1 MRFPILLT
9 AAATL
14 ALVAALPGQTELVK
28 AAALLNVHNGQ
39 YLRPGMVL
47 VENGRIA
54 AVGSDLQAP
63 AGARIIDL
71 GGETLLP
78 GLIDCHVHLFL
89 HAAAPGQRVDEQGQ
103 TVHESVPYRTILA
116 TLAAKDDLLAGFTA
130 ERDMGTEGAGS
141 ADTAVRTLINRG
153 AIPGPRMWISGNA
166 ISIIGGHE
174 SARGYN
180 PEIPIPDNATMVT
193 GINQI
198 VATIRDQIHQ
208 GATFIK
214 MYETG
219 SERMINGEYHVQY
232 QFTEPEL
239 AAAVAEAS
247 REGTFVGVHDNGE
260 PGALYAAQAGVAS
273 IDHATQL
280 SPETMKLMVQKRIF
294 AVPTFSVFEF
304 FNSKE
309 GGGRG
314 GDDPVLDYKAAQFRQ
329 QLAAGVPIAMGTD
342 VGPFPH
348 GTQAQEFVWMVKFGM
363 SPLAAIQSGTING
376 SELLRDS
383 QNIGSLDAGK
393 FADMVAVAGDP
404 LQDISLLEHVRFVMK
419 GGVVYK
425 NEASANPQ

>member
-1 MRFPILLT
+1 MRHSSLIL
-9 AAATL
+9 A
-14 ALVAALPGQTELVK
+14 VAALALAGGLQAQTELVK
-28 AAALLNVHNGQ
+28 AAALLNVHNGE

-47 VENGRIA
+47 IENGRIA
-54 AVGSDLQAP
+54 AVGTNLQAP
-63 AGARIIDL
+63 ADAKVIDL

-89 HAAAPGQRVDEQGQ
+89 HAAPPGQRVDEAGQ
-103 TVHESVPYRTILA
+103 TFHESVPYRTILA
-116 TLAAKDDLLAGFTA
+116 TLAAKADLMAGFTA

-174 SARGYN
+174 AARGYN
-180 PEIPIPDNATMVT
+180 PAIGVPDNADMVT

-198 VATIRDQIHQ
+198 IATIRTQIHQ

-219 SERMINGEYHVQY
+219 SERMVNGEYHVQY

-239 AAAVAEAS
+239 AAAVAEAN
-247 REGTFVGVHDNGE
+247 REGTFIGVHDNGE
-260 PGALYAAQAGVAS
+260 PGALYAAEAGVAS

-280 SPETMKLMVQKRIF
+280 SPETMKLMIAKRIF

-304 FNSKE
+304 FNSKV

-314 GDDPVLDYKAAQFRQ
+314 GDDPVLDYKAAQFRK

-363 SPLAAIQSGTING
+363 APLAAIQSGTLNG
-376 SELLRDS
+376 SELLRDDK
-383 QNIGSLDAGK
+383 NIGSIDVGK
-393 FADMVAVAGDP
+393 FADLVAVAGDP
-404 LQDISLLEHVRFVMK
+404 LRDISLLEHVRFVMK

-425 NEASANPQ
+425 NEAAEVN

>member
-1 MRFPILLT
+1 MRHSSLIL
-9 AAATL
+9 A
-14 ALVAALPGQTELVK
+14 VAALALAGGLQAQTELVK
-28 AAALLNVHNGQ
+28 AAALLNVHNGE

-47 VENGRIA
+47 IENGRIA
-54 AVGSDLQAP
+54 AVGTNLQAP
-63 AGARIIDL
+63 ADAKVIDL

-89 HAAAPGQRVDEQGQ
+89 HAAPPGQRVDEAGQ
-103 TVHESVPYRTILA
+103 TFHESVPYRTILA
-116 TLAAKDDLLAGFTA
+116 TLAAKADLMAGFTA

-174 SARGYN
+174 AARGYN
-180 PEIPIPDNATMVT
+180 PAIPVPDNADMVT

-198 VATIRDQIHQ
+198 IATIRTQIHQ

-219 SERMINGEYHVQY
+219 SERMVNGEYHVQY

-239 AAAVAEAS
+239 AAAVAEAN
-247 REGTFVGVHDNGE
+247 REGTFIGVHDNGE
-260 PGALYAAQAGVAS
+260 PGALYAAEAGVAS

-280 SPETMKLMVQKRIF
+280 SPETMKLMIAKRIF

-314 GDDPVLDYKAAQFRQ
+314 GDDPVLDYKAAQFRK

-363 SPLAAIQSGTING
+363 APLAAIQSGTLNG
-376 SELLRDS
+376 SELLRDDK
-383 QNIGSLDAGK
+383 NIGSIDVGK
-393 FADMVAVAGDP
+393 FADLVAVAGDP
-404 LQDISLLEHVRFVMK
+404 LRDISLLEHVRFVMK

-425 NEASANPQ
+425 NEAAEVN

>member
-9 AAATL
+9 AAASV

-63 AGARIIDL
+63 AGAIVIDL
-71 GGETLLP
+71 GAQTLLP

-89 HAAAPGQRVDEQGQ
+89 HAAPPGQRVDEQGQ

-116 TLAAKDDLLAGFTA
+116 TLAAREDLMAGFTA

-198 VATIRDQIHQ
+198 IATIRDQIHQ

-219 SERMINGEYHVQY
+219 SERMINGQYHVQY

-239 AAAVAEAS
+239 AAAVAEAD

-280 SPETMKLMVQKRIF
+280 SPETMKLMVQKHIF

-314 GDDPVLDYKAAQFRQ
+314 GDDPVLDYKATQFRQ

-363 SPLAAIQSGTING
+363 APLAAIQSGTING

-383 QNIGSLDAGK
+383 QNIGSLDVGK

-425 NEASANPQ
+425 NESGSNPR